1 MNNNTLLIIGKKVR
15 EIRTEKNLKLVE
27 VADKAGISKGLLSK
41 VENGRTIPSLPVL
54 LQIIRS
60 LNVGYS
66 FFFEGVEEQSNYLY
80 IHKKKE
86 DYSPLEKED
95 SIGFNYLSVLSE
107 NTGQQAFQAA
117 ILNLEPDAQRSMVL
131 TDGYEFLYM
140 IKGSVEYHL
149 DNEVV
154 HLKEGESLFFNGR
167 IPHVPKNHSDQ
178 VVKILVIY
186 LLTTH
191 KD

>member
-1 MNNNTLLIIGKKVR
+1 MDNNTLLVIGKKVR
-15 EIRTEKNLKLVE
+15 EIRIEKNYKLID

-41 VENGRTIPSLPVL
+41 IENGRTIPSLPVL

-60 LNVGYS
+60 LEVDYS

-80 IHKKKE
+80 IHRKKE
-86 DYSPLEKED
+86 DYHPQIKED
-95 SIGFNYLSVLSE
+95 SVGFNYLSILSE
-107 NTGQQAFQAA
+107 NVGQMAFQAA
-117 ILNLEPDAQRSMVL
+117 ILNLAPNAQREMVS

-140 IKGSVEYHL
+140 INGSVDYHL
-149 DNEVV
+149 GNEIV

-167 IPHVPKNHSDQ
+167 IPHVPKNYSAQ
-178 VVKILVIY
+178 MVKILVVY

-191 KD
+191 KN